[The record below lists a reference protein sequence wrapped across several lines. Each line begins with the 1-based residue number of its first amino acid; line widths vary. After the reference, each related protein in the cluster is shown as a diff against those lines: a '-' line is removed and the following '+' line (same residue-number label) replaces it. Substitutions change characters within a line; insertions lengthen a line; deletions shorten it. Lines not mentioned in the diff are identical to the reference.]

1 MPSFTCEC
9 LQQKTMQIHAK
20 SEMIGQKIKQT
31 DPVLEEFLRYRQ
43 DPNVERFTTRIN
55 HQRTGHG
62 GGVVKIVLGLF
73 RSQERT
79 LILEIPNE
87 DITFPK
93 NQKKSKRDTFQTAS
107 TDLPVPK
114 ANRTS
119 GRAGSN
125 SFNWPPSQ
133 SRLNSLL

>member
-1 MPSFTCEC
+1 MNACNKKQC
-9 LQQKTMQIHAK
+9 K
-20 SEMIGQKIKQT
+20 STQNLTEEMIGQKIKQT

-79 LILEIPNE
+79 LILGIPNE

-93 NQKKSKRDTFQTAS
+93 NQKIFEKGYFSNSIDRPVSAQSKQ
-107 TDLPVPK
+107 
-114 ANRTS
+114 NIRTS
-119 GRAGSN
+119 RVN
-125 SFNWPPSQ
+125 FF
-133 SRLNSLL
+133 

>member
-1 MPSFTCEC
+1 MLATK
-9 LQQKTMQIHAK
+9 KTMQIHAK
-20 SEMIGQKIKQT
+20 SEMIGQKIKQAG
-31 DPVLEEFLRYRQ
+31 PVLEEFLRYRQ

-79 LILEIPNE
+79 LILGIPNE

-93 NQKKSKRDTFQTAS
+93 NQKKIEKGYFSNSIDRPASVQSKQNIR
-107 TDLPVPK
+107 
-114 ANRTS
+114 
-119 GRAGSN
+119 RAGSN

-133 SRLNSLL
+133 SRLDTLL

>member
-43 DPNVERFTTRIN
+43 DSNVERFTTRIN

-79 LILEIPNE
+79 
-87 DITFPK
+87 
-93 NQKKSKRDTFQTAS
+93 
-107 TDLPVPK
+107 
-114 ANRTS
+114 
-119 GRAGSN
+119 
-125 SFNWPPSQ
+125 
-133 SRLNSLL
+133 

>member
-1 MPSFTCEC
+1 MNACNKKQC
-9 LQQKTMQIHAK
+9 K
-20 SEMIGQKIKQT
+20 STQNLTEEMIGQKIKQT

-79 LILEIPNE
+79 
-87 DITFPK
+87 
-93 NQKKSKRDTFQTAS
+93 
-107 TDLPVPK
+107 
-114 ANRTS
+114 
-119 GRAGSN
+119 
-125 SFNWPPSQ
+125 
-133 SRLNSLL
+133 